1 MWFPGYGIFLFDAED
16 NYNAIQ
22 QGHILEKKGEHLL
35 LEKRVHFFS
44 FSRKKD
50 LFFHF
55 QRVHFMLFLY

>member
-16 NYNAIQ
+16 NYNAI
-22 QGHILEKKGEHLL
+22 HILEKKGGHLL

-44 FSRKKD
+44 SSRKKD

-55 QRVHFMLFLY
+55 QGVHFMLFLY